1 LRLIRF
7 GVVALVLISCSAQ
20 TSSAPSPTASPQ
32 AGDLRVRLDLLLGE
46 NVVIIAKESEA
57 AANHSDQYASYTAL
71 LTANANDLTSLM
83 RLAFGNTSA
92 DEFARLWAAQN
103 TDYVDYAIGVVT
115 HDQDKTDTAISHLTT
130 DSAPKVVGL
139 LTGLLHLRTGE
150 LDLPLKNAIAAMK
163 GTIDQGFAQNY
174 LIMYGD
180 LHNAFVWAAQLG
192 DHIAPAIAQS
202 FPDKFPGDASSGAV
216 ATRALTNELLMERA
230 YLLTMA
236 TDATL
241 NGRATEKT
249 EALAALKQNATSLGR
264 FKDVWAQQ
272 VQAVEGYAATSDD
285 ASRLAITQTFVAQLS
300 STAQVSAT
308 LVADQAGATMKV
320 IDDQRAKAFKTVAG
334 DDRAA
339 ATAMQPIADAMAS

>member
-1 LRLIRF
+1 VFRF
-7 GVVALVLISCSAQ
+7 CLVGLVLISCSAQ
-20 TSSAPSPTASPQ
+20 TSSAPSPTATPQ
-32 AGDLRVRLDLLLGE
+32 AADLRVRLGLLLGE
-46 NVVIIAKESEA
+46 NVLIIAKESEA
-57 AANHSDQYASYTAL
+57 AANHSDQYPSYTAL

-92 DEFARLWAAQN
+92 DEFARLWTAQN

-115 HDQDKTDTAISHLTT
+115 HNQDKADTAMAHLTN
-130 DSAPKVVGL
+130 DSAPKVAGL
-139 LTGLLHLRTGE
+139 LTGLLHLRTEE
-150 LDLPLKNAIAAMK
+150 LDPPFKNVIAAMK

-180 LHNAFVWAAQLG
+180 LHNAFVWATQLG

-216 ATRALTNELLMERA
+216 VNRTLTNEMLMERA
-230 YLLTMA
+230 YFLTMA
-236 TDATL
+236 TDASI
-241 NGRATEKT
+241 NGRGTEKT
-249 EALAALKQNATSLGR
+249 EALAALKQNATSLGQ

-272 VQAVEGYAATSDD
+272 AQAVEGYAATSDD

-300 STAQVSAT
+300 STAHVSAT
-308 LVADQAGATMKV
+308 LVADQAAATVKV
-320 IDDQRAKAFKTVAG
+320 IDDQRTKAFKEVAG

-339 ATAMQPIADAMAS
+339 ATAMQPLADAMVA